1 MPSIERVLPG
11 PFGPVSVQHYKL
23 DRARAVFVIALYTP
37 DQAPAEI
44 DLAHQLLPGLNLRAT
59 TINVRRAELIRDAG
73 NASVDDQV
81 ATLRTE
87 LTIAGLTS
95 LSPAI
100 ELACAFHQAVLDDR
114 TALDATIARLREQ
127 TSADDHAYFV
137 DIAQFMAD
145 LPADQGSGVRW
156 LDSEQDTR
164 RRWRGLVV
172 TRRTHL
178 RSGS

>member
-1 MPSIERVLPG
+1 MGEE
-11 PFGPVSVQHYKL
+11 FGRRPQGR
-23 DRARAVFVIALYTP
+23 RAAHNQALRAFAIALYTP

-44 DLAHQLLPGLNLRAT
+44 DLAHQLLTGLDLRVTA
-59 TINVRRAELIRDAG
+59 INVHWAELIRDG
-73 NASVDDQV
+73 GSLGGDDQV

-87 LTIAGLTS
+87 LAIAGLTS
-95 LSPAI
+95 LTPSV

-145 LPADQGSGVRW
+145 LPADKGSGVWW
-156 LDSEQDTR
+156 LDSEQGAR
-164 RRWRGLVV
+164 SRCRGLVV
-172 TRRTHL
+172 ARRTHL
-178 RSGS
+178 HAGD